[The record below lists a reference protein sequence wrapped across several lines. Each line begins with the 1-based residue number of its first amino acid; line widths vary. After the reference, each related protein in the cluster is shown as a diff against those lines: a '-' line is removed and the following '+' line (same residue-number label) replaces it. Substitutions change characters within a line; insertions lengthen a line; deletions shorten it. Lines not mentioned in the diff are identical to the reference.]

1 MLLNPSDEPNSRDID
16 ISEESTVDNVSPTA
30 ILEVL
35 RRLVSLN
42 TDITNWDDFARP
54 SSSGRTLPL
63 LLLSPLGGSLR
74 FIGCKDSE
82 L

>member
-1 MLLNPSDEPNSRDID
+1 MLFNPSDAFNSGDTDIF
-16 ISEESTVDNVSPTA
+16 EESPGDNVSPTA

-35 RRLVSLN
+35 RLLVSLN
-42 TDITNWDDFARP
+42 TDITSWDDFARP

-74 FIGCKDSE
+74 FIGCKDRE

>member
-1 MLLNPSDEPNSRDID
+1 MLFNPSDAPNSGDID
-16 ISEESTVDNVSPTA
+16 ISEESTVDNISPTA
-30 ILEVL
+30 ILELL
-35 RRLVSLN
+35 RLLVSLN

-74 FIGCKDSE
+74 FMGCKNSE

>member
-1 MLLNPSDEPNSRDID
+1 MLFNPSDVPNCGDID
-16 ISEESTVDNVSPTA
+16 IFEESAVDNVSPTA

-35 RRLVSLN
+35 RLLVSLN
-42 TDITNWDDFARP
+42 TDITNWDDLARP

-63 LLLSPLGGSLR
+63 LLLFSLGGPLR

>member
-1 MLLNPSDEPNSRDID
+1 MLFNPSDAPNSGDID
-16 ISEESTVDNVSPTA
+16 ISEESPVDNISPTA

-35 RRLVSLN
+35 RLLVSLN

-54 SSSGRTLPL
+54 SSSGWTLPL

-74 FIGCKDSE
+74 FIGRKDSE

>member
-1 MLLNPSDEPNSRDID
+1 MLFNPSDASNSGDID

-42 TDITNWDDFARP
+42 TDITNWDDFAGPR
-54 SSSGRTLPL
+54 SSGRTLPL
-63 LLLSPLGGSLR
+63 LLLSPLGGPLR
-74 FIGCKDSE
+74 FIGCKDRE

>member
-1 MLLNPSDEPNSRDID
+1 MLFNPSDAPNSGDTD
-16 ISEESTVDNVSPTA
+16 ISEEYPGDNVSPTA
-30 ILEVL
+30 ILEVP
-35 RRLVSLN
+35 RLLVFLN

-63 LLLSPLGGSLR
+63 LLLSSLGGSLR
-74 FIGCKDSE
+74 FMGCKNSE

>member
-1 MLLNPSDEPNSRDID
+1 MLFNPSDAPNSGDID
-16 ISEESTVDNVSPTA
+16 ISDESPVDNVSPTA

-35 RRLVSLN
+35 RLLVSLN
-42 TDITNWDDFARP
+42 TDITNWDDFAWP

-63 LLLSPLGGSLR
+63 LLPCPLGGSLR
-74 FIGCKDSE
+74 FRGCKDSE

>member
-1 MLLNPSDEPNSRDID
+1 MLFNPSDVPNCGDID
-16 ISEESTVDNVSPTA
+16 IFEESAVDNVSPTA

-35 RRLVSLN
+35 RLLVSLN

-63 LLLSPLGGSLR
+63 LLLSSLGGPLR

>member
-1 MLLNPSDEPNSRDID
+1 MLLNPSDEPNSGDID

-74 FIGCKDSE
+74 FIGCKESE